1 MLFDVPRSTGYLEKK
16 KRLTKSKANDI
27 NHINMKITLSKMKG
41 GGLFRSYNE
50 QFSLDETKNA
60 LKVVLKGLASNGC
73 DKIQQAEK
81 YIARGDYMHALKE
94 MNLLYDH
101 FGFTKREV
109 LVDYL
114 YQAWESYAEYR
125 HHRSVRAKR
134 RGGEVE
140 VACQHKAEEC
150 DRGRMQV
157 HIWKNQCFDEN
168 SHEYSQKALNL
179 LLNAP
184 LFGDLQD
191 GHVLPG
197 LLAKH
202 MERRHFPKGRLLF
215 KVMSDPEVVYFLEVG
230 EVEITGSRVNEKIQA
245 GNYFGYGPP
254 MIGLFHS
261 SYCRTTRDCTMYV
274 IDADTFSQLVRQ
286 FEGVKH
292 RLIVDSV
299 KQIRSLRGQEEIEE
313 AEQRKRARNA
323 EKGIF
328 CKDFIDTPA
337 STK

>member
-1 MLFDVPRSTGYLEKK
+1 
-16 KRLTKSKANDI
+16 
-27 NHINMKITLSKMKG
+27 
-41 GGLFRSYNE
+41 
-50 QFSLDETKNA
+50 
-60 LKVVLKGLASNGC
+60 
-73 DKIQQAEK
+73 
-81 YIARGDYMHALKE
+81 
-94 MNLLYDH
+94 
-101 FGFTKREV
+101 
-109 LVDYL
+109 
-114 YQAWESYAEYR
+114 
-125 HHRSVRAKR
+125 
-134 RGGEVE
+134 
-140 VACQHKAEEC
+140 
-150 DRGRMQV
+150 
-157 HIWKNQCFDEN
+157 
-168 SHEYSQKALNL
+168 
-179 LLNAP
+179 
-184 LFGDLQD
+184 
-191 GHVLPG
+191 
-197 LLAKH
+197 
-202 MERRHFPKGRLLF
+202 
-215 KVMSDPEVVYFLEVG
+215 
-230 EVEITGSRVNEKIQA
+230 VEITGSRVNEKIQA